1 MIGGIFIFK
10 KFDIDKKYLKI
21 AVYVFTVIAFS
32 IILEKVLSH
41 ASYLMQSTASVFV
54 TIKKLISPFIYGFF
68 IAYLISPIVSFF
80 EQNIFGTIKIKSRTK
95 RVFSILLT
103 YIIAIGCL
111 VWLLTYFIPEIIA
124 TLSNFFILLPDNI
137 ADFEVTVTKFFNENN
152 FIKINSE
159 DVVGFFNTLFAPII
173 GNTQDISIMLQKIL
187 NSTVIAASTLLNAIM
202 GIFIGFYMLSDKEH
216 FRDETKK
223 ILYTFFD
230 EKKTDYFLYNTNRV
244 HTIFQSFIIGKT
256 IDSTIIGLIC
266 FVGMY
271 LIRVPYA
278 TIISL
283 IIGITNMIPYFG
295 PFIGAVPAIL
305 MTLLIEP
312 SKAIWVAIF
321 ILALQQFD
329 GILLGPK
336 ILGNSTG
343 VSPIWIIL
351 AIIVGGAVMGPLG
364 MFLGV
369 PVFASFKLFFTEY
382 IDKNYTEKYFYNH
395 SSSKESTN
403 KEKHK

>member
-1 MIGGIFIFK
+1 MLSVG
-10 KFDIDKKYLKI
+10 
-21 AVYVFTVIAFS
+21 S
-32 IILEKVLSH
+32 I
-41 ASYLMQSTASVFV
+41 FV

-80 EQNIFGTIKIKSRTK
+80 EQRIFVTNKIKLHVR
-95 RVFSILLT
+95 RVSSILLT
-103 YIIAIGCL
+103 YIIAIGCI
-111 VWLLTYFIPEIIA
+111 VWLLTYFIPEIIV

-137 ADFEVTVTKFFNENN
+137 ADFEITVTKFFNENN
-152 FIKINSE
+152 FININSE
-159 DVVGFFNTLFAPII
+159 DVISFFNTLFDPIL
-173 GNTQDISIMLQKIL
+173 GNTKDISIMLQKIL
-187 NSTVIAASTLLNAIM
+187 NSTVIAASTVLNAIM

-244 HTIFQSFIIGKT
+244 HKIFQSFIVGKT

-271 LIRVPYA
+271 LIKVPYA
-278 TIISL
+278 IIISL

-295 PFIGAVPAIL
+295 PFIGAVPAVL

-329 GILLGPK
+329 GIILGPK

-351 AIIVGGAVMGPLG
+351 AIIIGGAVMGPFG

-369 PVFASFKLFFTEY
+369 PVFASFKLFFSEY
-382 IDKNYTEKYFYNH
+382 IDKNYAKKYFYNH
-395 SSSKESTN
+395 PSEKKPSG
-403 KEKHK
+403 KEK

>member
-1 MIGGIFIFK
+1 M
-10 KFDIDKKYLKI
+10 
-21 AVYVFTVIAFS
+21 
-32 IILEKVLSH
+32 
-41 ASYLMQSTASVFV
+41 
-54 TIKKLISPFIYGFF
+54 
-68 IAYLISPIVSFF
+68 
-80 EQNIFGTIKIKSRTK
+80 
-95 RVFSILLT
+95 FSILLT

-124 TLSNFFILLPDNI
+124 TLSNFFILLPNNI

-159 DVVGFFNTLFAPII
+159 DVVGFFNTLFAPIL

-321 ILALQQFD
+321 VLALQQFD
-329 GILLGPK
+329 GIILGPK

-395 SSSKESTN
+395 ASSKELSN

>member
-395 SSSKESTN
+395 SSSKESSN